1 MQKWHAVFKLLCSA
15 KPWTLVSLTIREFVR
30 RAYSNELF
38 YGYYFDLPQGYKA
51 PKIPFPLTIRK
62 FERDDFPRFI
72 GACGSAT
79 RTDLKKLI
87 ELQIQLLEDIPT
99 CYGGFT
105 MEGNPC
111 CMCWLVDYAD
121 RNRLRSFFKA
131 GLPDLKPGEV
141 LCENIYT
148 HPDYRGHSLMAHLTF
163 ALFEIASGQGA
174 KRALAY
180 VRDENVNSHHG
191 IKKIGWKPF
200 MVKKVRWRAFRRSI
214 SFAYHLP

>member
-1 MQKWHAVFKLLCSA
+1 MQKWRAVFKLLCSA
-15 KPWTLVSLTIREFVR
+15 KTCVLVSLTIREICR
-30 RAYSNELF
+30 RVYANELF
-38 YGYYFDLPQGYKA
+38 YGFYFDLPQGYKA
-51 PKIPFPLTIRK
+51 PKMHFPLSVRK
-62 FERDDFPRFI
+62 LERDDFPRI
-72 GACGSAT
+72 VAACGSTT
-79 RTDLKKLI
+79 RSDLKKLI
-87 ELQIQLLEDIPT
+87 ELQMQLLEDIPT

-121 RNRLRSFFKA
+121 KGELRSFFKA

-163 ALFEIASGQGA
+163 ALFEIASGKGA
-174 KRALAY
+174 TRALAY
-180 VRDENVNSHHG
+180 VRSENANSLYG

-200 MVKKVRWRAFRRSI
+200 MLKKVRWRAFRRSV
-214 SFAYHLP
+214 SFA